1 MRIPLVHSYFRKKSL
16 YSYRNMVSRF
26 SKGSVRQRCTLPD
39 TQPLGSNRP
48 NGIKMRPGMSLSED
62 YAAMEDLHPIDIV
75 ETLAEH
81 HAWEFDRVTDDQ
93 IAMAVE
99 GQWRTYSLTL
109 AWSAQDETLRL
120 ICTFEMEPPEDK
132 LPALFDV
139 LNRCND
145 MVWTGAFTWW
155 AEQKLMVWR
164 YGLVLSGGQM
174 AGPEQIDR
182 LIAAAVMASERFYPA
197 FQLVSWGDQSPAEA
211 MKVAIAEAYGRA

>member
-1 MRIPLVHSYFRKKSL
+1 
-16 YSYRNMVSRF
+16 
-26 SKGSVRQRCTLPD
+26 
-39 TQPLGSNRP
+39 
-48 NGIKMRPGMSLSED
+48 MSLSED
-62 YAAMEDLHPIDIV
+62 YLLADDLHPIDIV

-109 AWSAQDETLRL
+109 AWSEVDETLRL
-120 ICTFEMEPPEDK
+120 ICTFEMEPPEEK
-132 LPALFDV
+132 IGALYDV

-155 AEQKLMVWR
+155 EEQKLMVWR
-164 YGLVLSGGQM
+164 YGLVLSGGLM

-182 LIAAAVMASERFYPA
+182 LIASAVMASERFYPA
-197 FQLVSWGDQSPAEA
+197 FQLAAWGDQTPEQA